1 MHETLWG
8 LSSCR
13 ARNEGRQ
20 RTARTEGDLWLN
32 DGHQPILLQARRFVS
47 IWLQHACWKKAANE
61 CLNLHQGN
69 QSSRICKE
77 SACKS
82 CAPGRSGRIL
92 PGHAHSPGWPWM
104 KVCREFQSSA
114 QPSTLQSERPGH
126 PRKDERSGLHAF
138 NICHLH
144 CSFC

>member
-8 LSSCR
+8 LSLCR

-69 QSSRICKE
+69 QSGRICKE
-77 SACKS
+77 SACKTAHLADLGVS
-82 CAPGRSGRIL
+82 CQAMRIL
-92 PGHAHSPGWPWM
+92 QDGHG
-104 KVCREFQSSA
+104 
-114 QPSTLQSERPGH
+114 
-126 PRKDERSGLHAF
+126 
-138 NICHLH
+138 
-144 CSFC
+144 